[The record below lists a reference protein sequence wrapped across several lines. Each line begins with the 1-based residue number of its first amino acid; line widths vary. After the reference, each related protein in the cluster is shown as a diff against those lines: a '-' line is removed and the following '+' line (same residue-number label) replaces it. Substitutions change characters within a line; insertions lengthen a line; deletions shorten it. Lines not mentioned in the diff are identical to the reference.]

1 MKAIYEKDG
10 LYSSLRPV
18 VDWCCRHS
26 YRRFEMHGEENLP
39 EDGAL
44 ILAPNHTNTLMDALV
59 MLRAYKGPTVFGAR
73 ADIFKKPAIARIMH
87 FLRILPMVRQR
98 DGLRNVLK
106 NHENTETIVSTLE
119 HGVRFCIFP
128 EGKHRT
134 MHSLLPLGKGVL
146 RAALAANAKF
156 GHVKPVYI
164 VPVGIEYGDWF
175 RYRSTCMITYGE
187 PINVTQFVKEFDV
200 QNEAQ
205 VFEPLKKELASRMSG
220 LITYISDDE
229 NYDGKWALVRI
240 LSCPQRTRSLYGRM
254 ALNKGIISRIENACG
269 QHPEEM
275 AVLLCQAGRFST
287 EMKRKKLSHWSAGKK
302 NPAGNALLK
311 GLAAFAMLPYFI
323 FCAIASLPL
332 WATFMALKKK
342 LKDKAFRNTA
352 GFGVKLAMGPIVFA
366 LWAVLA
372 FCLLEWPLALAL
384 SVLTIP
390 SYSFFHDY
398 IEFMRRW
405 ISDLRFMSDRKLKEE
420 YCRICSRAEELLG
433 ITR

>member
-1 MKAIYEKDG
+1 
-10 LYSSLRPV
+10 
-18 VDWCCRHS
+18 
-26 YRRFEMHGEENLP
+26 
-39 EDGAL
+39 
-44 ILAPNHTNTLMDALV
+44 
-59 MLRAYKGPTVFGAR
+59 
-73 ADIFKKPAIARIMH
+73 
-87 FLRILPMVRQR
+87 MVRQR

-119 HGVRFCIFP
+119 HGVRFCIYP

-146 RAALAANAKF
+146 RAAMAANAKF

-175 RYRSTCMITYGE
+175 RYHSTCMITYGE
-187 PINVTQFVKEFDV
+187 PINVTQFVKELDV
-200 QNEAQ
+200 ENEAQ
-205 VFEPLKKELASRMSG
+205 VFEPLKKELASRMSD

-254 ALNKGIISRIENACG
+254 TLNKGIISRIEKACG

-275 AVLLCQAGRFST
+275 AALLCQAGKFSA
-287 EMKRKKLSHWSAGKK
+287 EMKREKLSHWSAGKK
-302 NPAGNALLK
+302 NPAANALLK

-323 FCAIASLPL
+323 FCAIASLPM

-352 GFGVKLAMGPIVFA
+352 GFGIKLAMGPLVFA
-366 LWAVLA
+366 LWAALA
-372 FCLLEWPLALAL
+372 FCLLEWPIALAM

-398 IEFMRRW
+398 IEFIRRW
-405 ISDLRFMSDRKLKEE
+405 VSDLRFMSDRKQKEE
-420 YCRICSRAEELLG
+420 YGRIRSRAEELLDT
-433 ITR
+433 TR

>member
-1 MKAIYEKDG
+1 
-10 LYSSLRPV
+10 
-18 VDWCCRHS
+18 
-26 YRRFEMHGEENLP
+26 
-39 EDGAL
+39 
-44 ILAPNHTNTLMDALV
+44 
-59 MLRAYKGPTVFGAR
+59 
-73 ADIFKKPAIARIMH
+73 
-87 FLRILPMVRQR
+87 
-98 DGLRNVLK
+98 
-106 NHENTETIVSTLE
+106 
-119 HGVRFCIFP
+119 
-128 EGKHRT
+128 
-134 MHSLLPLGKGVL
+134 
-146 RAALAANAKF
+146 
-156 GHVKPVYI
+156 
-164 VPVGIEYGDWF
+164 
-175 RYRSTCMITYGE
+175 
-187 PINVTQFVKEFDV
+187 
-200 QNEAQ
+200 
-205 VFEPLKKELASRMSG
+205 
-220 LITYISDDE
+220 
-229 NYDGKWALVRI
+229 
-240 LSCPQRTRSLYGRM
+240 
-254 ALNKGIISRIENACG
+254 
-269 QHPEEM
+269 
-275 AVLLCQAGRFST
+275 
-287 EMKRKKLSHWSAGKK
+287 MKRKKLSHWSAGKK

-420 YCRICSRAEELLG
+420 YCRICSRAEEMLG